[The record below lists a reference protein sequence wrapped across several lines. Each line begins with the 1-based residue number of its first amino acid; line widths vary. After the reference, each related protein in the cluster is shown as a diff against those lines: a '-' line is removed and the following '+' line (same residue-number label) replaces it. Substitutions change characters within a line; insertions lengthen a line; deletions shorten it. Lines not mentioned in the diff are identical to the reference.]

1 MAVTT
6 IPTNDESTD
15 IRTFIWQSADVIHGA
30 IHQALNE
37 MR

>member
-15 IRTFIWQSADVIHGA
+15 IRTFIWQSADAMNGA
-30 IHQALNE
+30 IQQALSE